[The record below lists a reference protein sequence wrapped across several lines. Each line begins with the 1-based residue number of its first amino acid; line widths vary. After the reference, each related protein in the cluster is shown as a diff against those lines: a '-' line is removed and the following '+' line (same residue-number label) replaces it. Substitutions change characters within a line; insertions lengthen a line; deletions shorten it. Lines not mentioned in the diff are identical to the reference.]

1 MDSYDS
7 TLNPYIKLSIILA
20 VQELGIPS
28 RNDFYSRIKRN
39 ENDSKVIKFI
49 DYVKALNRPLYYLD
63 IEKPKLEGLE
73 EGEPSPY

>member
-1 MDSYDS
+1 VDSYDG
-7 TLNPYIKLSIILA
+7 TLNPYVKLSIILA
-20 VQELGIPS
+20 VQEIGTPS

-39 ENDSKVIKFI
+39 ENDSEIIKFI

-73 EGEPSPY
+73 EIEPSLY